1 MSKKTIIHA
10 IILARGGSKG
20 IKNKNLVKI
29 NNKPLLYW
37 SILQSQLSK
46 NINQTWVSSDDKKIL
61 KIARKFGSKTI
72 LRPKK
77 YASDFSSSES
87 AWKHAIQYIESEN
100 INIDIVVGIQPTSP
114 LRDKNDFDKALK
126 VFKLNKLH
134 SLFSANRTNDTNI
147 WSFKNRKL
155 KANYNY
161 EKRKM
166 RQQIKEKY
174 LENGSFYI
182 FDKKKFLHHNCR
194 LFGKIGFYLMKKNN
208 SFQIDDFEDLKIIKK
223 IFKN

>member
-1 MSKKTIIHA
+1 MSKKAIIHA

-20 IKNKNLVKI
+20 IPNKNLVKI

-37 SILQSQLSK
+37 SILQSRLSK
-46 NINQTWVSSDDKKIL
+46 NINHTWVSSDDSKIL
-61 KIARKFGSKTI
+61 KVARKFGSKTI

-77 YASDFSSSES
+77 YASDLASSES
-87 AWKHAIQYIESEN
+87 AWKHAIQYIESEK
-100 INIDIVVGIQPTSP
+100 IKIDIVVGIQPTSP
-114 LRDKNDFDKALK
+114 LRDKDDFDKALK

-147 WSFKNRKL
+147 WTLKKGKL

-166 RQQIKEKY
+166 RQEIEEKY

-182 FDKKKFLHHNCR
+182 FDKKKFLHYNCR

-208 SFQIDDFEDLKIIKK
+208 SFQIDDFEDLKLIKK
-223 IFKN
+223 IFNN